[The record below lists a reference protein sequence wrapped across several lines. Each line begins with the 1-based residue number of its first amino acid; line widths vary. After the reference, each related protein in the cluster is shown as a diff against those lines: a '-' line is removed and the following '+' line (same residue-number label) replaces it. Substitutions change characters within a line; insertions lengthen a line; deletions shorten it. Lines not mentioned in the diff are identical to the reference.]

1 MITHVVLFKLRDR
14 SPEVMQKTA
23 EVLRALEG
31 KVPFIRSIDV
41 GVDCLRS
48 QRSYDIAL
56 TVRLDSLADLE
67 AYQTHPEH
75 VKVADYIA
83 TVRESVAV
91 VDYEER

>member
-14 SPEVMQKTA
+14 SPEVIQKTA
-23 EVLRALEG
+23 EALRGLEG
-31 KVPFIRSIDV
+31 KVPVIRSIEV
-41 GVDCLRS
+41 GVDVLRS

-56 TVRLDSLADLE
+56 TVRVDSLADLE

-83 TVRESVAV
+83 TVRDSVVAV
-91 VDYEER
+91 DYQER